1 VNSQTTLKQDRA
13 QFEVFNQKNER
24 RNFENLLKKLEPP
37 WPSNWMGTRRMMKM
51 ECEFTSNI
59 EVGLGPVLSLD
70 LEDLGKK
77 IEISIKAGA
86 TLAQLLVWNQKNE
99 DIGI

>member
-37 WPSNWMGTRRMMKM
+37 WPSNWLGTRRMMKM

-59 EVGLGPVLSLD
+59 EEGLGPVPSLD
-70 LEDLGKK
+70 PQNSEFFF
-77 IEISIKAGA
+77 EISIKA
-86 TLAQLLVWNQKNE
+86 
-99 DIGI
+99 